1 MSQDARAVSTVLG
14 IVLLFAI
21 VVGGTAVVLTVGAT
35 ALDDTNQQLDTS
47 RAEKVLTQFDSKTA
61 MVALG
66 GTSYQGVDLPAGGGE
81 YAVAEDAGWM
91 NLTVENAAGGGTSKI
106 MNVTLGAVVYET
118 GDTTLAY
125 QGGGVWKRTES
136 GAVMVSPPEFHYRN
150 ATLTHPLV
158 SVTGDPGLSGTARI
172 AKNGSTATRF
182 PDPDAGDPALTNPL
196 RNGKVKVTVSSEYYE
211 AWGRY
216 FSQRTTGS
224 VDYDHDAGTAT
235 ATLLVPSDVT
245 VDNAFTTTGNG
256 GIGGGVGVYSYDS
269 RTDKN
274 EGGVG
279 IGSYRERANGDVYTT
294 DGSDLRGGAEV
305 NGDLY
310 VGESLDA
317 HGGVDA
323 NGNVEIAGDFESSGG
338 PTIGGDLTVQDDF
351 ESSGDLDIGGDL
363 RVGGDFEST
372 GSLSVGGDIVV
383 NGSVVLEDN
392 VDSTVIAAGDVSIE
406 NGFDG
411 DIVSGGS
418 VYVNNGGITI
428 CDACEIRAEGD
439 LVDSGSGN
447 SYDGD
452 IHVGGDIDA
461 MGSGTVL
468 GSSGSMT
475 AGGTVDVANDNGG
488 TIIEGAAAPSA
499 VIVPSVT
506 VERDTTLPDPKGHV
520 DQAVSKYAD
529 ENDNDTAAFDDFDGG
544 NGVDDE
550 LTAGAYYYDGDLYY
564 GGGPSLTF
572 DTTGGDIHLVVD
584 GDLDWN
590 SIDVDIEGS
599 NRVHVYVTEDVDISG
614 GSSVETVDGE
624 NEGRGDQFW
633 LYAGSTVHDT
643 DVQASNGFYGVVYSE
658 STVDLGGGTNV
669 YGAVVTGDGTTTGG
683 QDIYF
688 DERLLKSN
696 VFSKSSVPTIS
707 YLHVSVNRVN
717 VTSR

>member
-1 MSQDARAVSTVLG
+1 MSHDARAASTVLG

-35 ALDDTNQQLDTS
+35 ALDDTNRQLDTS
-47 RAEKVLTQFDSKTA
+47 RAEKVLTQLDSKTA

-66 GTSYQGVDLPAGGGE
+66 GTDYQGVDLPAGGGE
-81 YAVAEDAGWM
+81 YAVADEAGWM
-91 NLTVENAAGGGTSKI
+91 NVTVENAAGGGTSKI

-158 SVTGDPGLSGTARI
+158 SVTGDPGLDGAARI
-172 AKNGSTATRF
+172 TKNGSTTTRF
-182 PDPDAGDPALTNPL
+182 PDHDAGDPALTNPL
-196 RNGKVKVTVSSEYYE
+196 RNGKVKVTVGSEYYE

-216 FSQRTTGS
+216 FSQRTTGT

-269 RTDKN
+269 RTDRN
-274 EGGVG
+274 VGGVG
-279 IGSYRERANGDVYTT
+279 VGDYQERYNGDVYTT
-294 DGSDLRGGAEV
+294 DGSELSGGANV

-310 VGESLDA
+310 VGDDLDTS
-317 HGGVDA
+317 GGVKVD
-323 NGNVEIAGDFESSGG
+323 GDLDIAGDFESNGG
-338 PTIGGDLTVQDDF
+338 PEIDGDLNIEGDF
-351 ESSGDLDIGGDL
+351 ESSGNLKVDGNI
-363 RVGGDFEST
+363 RVGGNFVST
-372 GSLSVGGDIVV
+372 GSLDVSGDIIV
-383 NGSVVLEDN
+383 NGHVSISDDLP
-392 VDSTVIAAGDVSIE
+392 DSTVIAAGDVSIR
-406 NGFDG
+406 NGFNG
-411 DIVSGGS
+411 NIISGGD
-418 VYVNNGGITI
+418 VNVNNGGVTL
-428 CDACEIRAEGD
+428 CEECEIRAAGD
-439 LVDSGSGN
+439 LVDTHSTE
-447 SYDGD
+447 YRGD
-452 IHVGGDIDA
+452 VHVGGDVDA
-461 MGSGTVL
+461 GSGAELAST
-468 GSSGSMT
+468 GSMT
-475 AGGTVDVANDNGG
+475 AGGTVDITDDGG
-488 TIIEGAAAPSA
+488 TITEGADGPSA
-499 VIVPSVT
+499 VTVPSVT
-506 VERDTTLPDPKGHV
+506 VERDTQLPDPKGHV

-529 ENDNDTAAFDDFDGG
+529 ENDNDTAVFDDFDGG
-544 NGVDDE
+544 NNANDE
-550 LTAGAYYYDGDLYY
+550 LTAGAYYYDGDLSY
-564 GGGPSLTF
+564 GGNPSVTF
-572 DTTGGDIHLVVD
+572 DTTAGDIHLVVD
-584 GDLDWN
+584 GDLDW
-590 SIDVDIEGS
+590 SSVDVDIEGS

-633 LYAGSTVHDT
+633 LYAGSTTHET
-643 DVQASNGFYGVVYSE
+643 DVQASNGFYGVIYSE

-669 YGAVVTGDGTTTGG
+669 YGAIVTDDGTTTGG

-688 DERLLKSN
+688 DERLLNSN
-696 VFSKSSVPTIS
+696 VFSKTSVPTIS